1 MSEVINLNKV
11 RKRKQRIEAERQA
24 ALNRVRFGRTPEQ
37 KQREAADAEES
48 KRRLDLLK
56 RED

>member
-1 MSEVINLNKV
+1 MSEVINLNKA
-11 RKRKQRIEAERQA
+11 RKQKQRADAEQLA
-24 ALNRVRFGRTPEQ
+24 VLNRARFGRTKAQ
-37 KQREAADAEES
+37 KQREAADAAES